1 MDDLPEKTDVPAKED
16 ISMAPRK
23 ARKFLKN
30 IVVFSISFCA
40 VFFAATFIAI
50 CLGAEGTEL
59 NRTCYYVALVF
70 GIELTICGIVKLVG
84 DKMDIANIANMVKGI
99 TLK

>member
-1 MDDLPEKTDVPAKED
+1 MIETPDKPEAMPKEG
-16 ISMAPRK
+16 ITMAPRK

-40 VFFAATFIAI
+40 VFFAGTFVAI
-50 CLGAEGTEL
+50 CLGADGTEL

-70 GIELTICGIVKLVG
+70 GTELTICGIVKLVG
-84 DKMDIANIANMVKGI
+84 DKLDIANVANMVKGI